1 MGLCCNAAVVARPCT
16 FLNISIGTMGAV
28 DLPSYVLDS
37 GCEHSVVSRTFVIH
51 ARDRGAI
58 RKSRWNS
65 PFCLRDNHGVMRYVV
80 GSCVVVF
87 YLGDEQTGEWHR
99 YKEQCYIVQDG
110 PTPMLSF
117 RGPALSLGQGFLLRN
132 NARVK
137 RAGPKGTQFF
147 SRRFSSRVR
156 EGWQLTLWTVKV
168 MTAADFIM
176 MTTTPPVASEWV
188 EVTPLQSS
196 EPRNQTQILLVPQP
210 DALEPP
216 VTRCVVEAKF
226 TSIIR
231 KLLSVPSPGA
241 LEVSAVYCSPCT
253 SQEQLTVAFYFQI
266 TEARAAQLC
275 RGAVAILQQRR
286 ISWSQAIRCSTW
298 PRPLPAGH
306 AVVHF
311 LLHRKW
317 PCIKHPV
324 GGSRSYLEAEREQC
338 EITKQQTLCESFTHW
353 EPGGVFHGL
362 LVLMESF
369 CAAGMGELPFAVTAD
384 RFATSLT
391 ANRFATTQR
400 VLDSLP
406 RGQEPGALP

>member
-1 MGLCCNAAVVARPCT
+1 
-16 FLNISIGTMGAV
+16 
-28 DLPSYVLDS
+28 
-37 GCEHSVVSRTFVIH
+37 
-51 ARDRGAI
+51 
-58 RKSRWNS
+58 
-65 PFCLRDNHGVMRYVV
+65 
-80 GSCVVVF
+80 
-87 YLGDEQTGEWHR
+87 
-99 YKEQCYIVQDG
+99 
-110 PTPMLSF
+110 
-117 RGPALSLGQGFLLRN
+117 
-132 NARVK
+132 
-137 RAGPKGTQFF
+137 
-147 SRRFSSRVR
+147 
-156 EGWQLTLWTVKV
+156 
-168 MTAADFIM
+168 
-176 MTTTPPVASEWV
+176 
-188 EVTPLQSS
+188 
-196 EPRNQTQILLVPQP
+196 
-210 DALEPP
+210 
-216 VTRCVVEAKF
+216 
-226 TSIIR
+226 
-231 KLLSVPSPGA
+231 LSVPSPGA

-311 LLHRKW
+311 LLHQKW
-317 PCIKHPV
+317 PCIKDRNILHPNARSRGKHPI

-338 EITKQQTLCESFTHW
+338 EVTKQQTLCESFTHW

-369 CAAGMGELPFAVTAD
+369 CAAGMGELPFAVAAD

-391 ANRFATTQR
+391 ADRFATTQR